1 MAKKQTSGLNRR
13 KSVRI
18 TDRILLS
25 YSVVSEEKYNG
36 IAEDF
41 NNGIPFYNQEGLVDI
56 QMYIGAQGALSRLRE
71 RDEDLAD
78 FLMYMDT
85 KVNMMLKRATGERTP
100 FEDLVQQK
108 TNLSATGISFTA
120 DNRLAPET
128 IIEFNIVLL
137 PTYTYVYCFGKVVS
151 CEPVQE
157 QSDVELYRVAAEFI
171 LLMDGDREKLI
182 QHNFKQQCLALRN
195 RRRGS

>member
-25 YSVVSEEKYNG
+25 YALVSEKKYNA

-41 NNGIPFYNQEGLVDI
+41 SNGIPFYNQEGLVDI
-56 QMYIGAQGALSRLRE
+56 QMYIGAQSALNRLRE

-85 KVNMMLKRATGERTP
+85 KINMMFKRAKGECTP
-100 FEDLVQQK
+100 FDDLVQQK

-120 DNRLAPET
+120 DNQFEQEA
-128 IIEFNIVLL
+128 IIEFHIVLL
-137 PTYTYVYCFGKVVS
+137 PTYTYIYCFGKVVS
-151 CEPVQE
+151 CEPSQG
-157 QSDVELYRVAAEFI
+157 QSDEELYRVAAEFI
-171 LLMDGDREKLI
+171 LLMDDDREKLV